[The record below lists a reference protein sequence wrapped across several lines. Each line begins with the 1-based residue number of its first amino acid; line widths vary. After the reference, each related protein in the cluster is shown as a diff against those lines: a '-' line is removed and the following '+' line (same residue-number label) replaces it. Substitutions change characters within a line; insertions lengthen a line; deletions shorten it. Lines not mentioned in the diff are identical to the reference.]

1 MATTYIFT
9 ETIYEPAPSLYEL
22 LVANL
27 SNRANS
33 VFGRVWDVVQV
44 DAITMP
50 DGARAMQVIGY
61 TNKLYGTTFG
71 DTARYVLFQV
81 TLADIGAQET
91 QVRFIVSHPVG
102 DFHPDHPQTLAN
114 ARMYNRCVKIGGMLR
129 EFCLKPPSPGIDE
142 QIAGYLKRVM
152 SGDKNKRK
160 RE

>member
-9 ETIYEPAPSLYEL
+9 ETIHEPAPNLYDL
-22 LVANL
+22 LMANL
-27 SNRANS
+27 TNRAHS

-44 DAITMP
+44 DAITTQ

-71 DTARYVLFQV
+71 DTARYVIFQV
-81 TLADIGAQET
+81 TLADVGAQAT
-91 QVRFIVSHPVG
+91 QVRYIVSHPVG
-102 DFHPDHPQTLAN
+102 DFRPDDPQTMPD
-114 ARMYNRCVKIGGMLR
+114 ARMYRRCVKIGGMLR

-142 QIAGYLKRVM
+142 QISSYLKRVM
-152 SGDKNKRK
+152 SGDKSKRK